1 MAAPELTKVEQA
13 VLHILAN
20 HCGDEVSGRDLRG
33 LLRGRGFRRSAP
45 AFVFT
50 MMNLED
56 KGVVECQEEVRTIG
70 HIEFKERYYRLR
82 QNR

>member
-1 MAAPELTKVEQA
+1 
-13 VLHILAN
+13 
-20 HCGDEVSGRDLRG
+20 
-33 LLRGRGFRRSAP
+33 
-45 AFVFT
+45 